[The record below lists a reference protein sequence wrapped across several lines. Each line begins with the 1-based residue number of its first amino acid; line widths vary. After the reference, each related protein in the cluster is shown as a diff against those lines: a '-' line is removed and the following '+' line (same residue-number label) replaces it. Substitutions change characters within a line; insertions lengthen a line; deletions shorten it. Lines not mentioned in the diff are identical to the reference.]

1 MLLLLDLDPVT
12 FFRRWEKPALFLS
25 YQNIDGYQTHDSTQI
40 IAFSKLLLEDFEST
54 LNFA

>member
-1 MLLLLDLDPVT
+1 MT

-25 YQNIDGYQTHDSTQI
+25 YQNIDRYQAHDSTEI
-40 IAFSKLLLEDFEST
+40 IAFSKLLLEYFEST